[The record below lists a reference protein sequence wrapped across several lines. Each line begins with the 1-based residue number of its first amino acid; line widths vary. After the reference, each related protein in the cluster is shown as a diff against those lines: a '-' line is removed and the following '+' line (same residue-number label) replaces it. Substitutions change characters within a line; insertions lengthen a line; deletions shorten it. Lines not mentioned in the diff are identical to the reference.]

1 MMPTLFYKVTL
12 THNERD
18 ELEALI
24 KSGKR
29 AASTV
34 RNALILLGTD
44 AGEFQK
50 HRQTNQ
56 QLCDALLVDMRT
68 IDRVKRR
75 FVEEGMDAALHR
87 KSAAERINARKID
100 GDAEARLVALYCSQ
114 PPEGRCRWT
123 LRLLADK
130 LVELEVCE
138 SLSHETVRQA
148 LKKMRSNPGRKSN
161 G

>member
-1 MMPTLFYKVTL
+1 MPAIFYKVTL
-12 THNERD
+12 TRNERD

-29 AASTV
+29 AASAV
-34 RNALILLGTD
+34 RNALVLLGTD
-44 AGEFQK
+44 AGEHQA

-87 KSAAERINARKID
+87 KSGGERINARRID
-100 GDAEARLVALYCSQ
+100 GQAEARLIALYCSQ
-114 PPEGRCRWT
+114 PPKGRSRWT

-148 LKKMRSNPGRKSN
+148 LKKTKSNPGRKNN